1 MPRLVAIALL
11 CLSTSALAQQTWTVN
26 FKDTDI
32 QEVIKF
38 IADAT
43 GKTIVVDPKVRGQV
57 RVISDQP
64 VNEEEL
70 YQLFLS
76 VMDVQGFTAVESG
89 NVVRIVP
96 NRDARSLPVPTA
108 FGDQSPDDTYVTQ
121 VLMLE
126 NISASKVLPT
136 LRPLVPQ
143 HGHLSAYDPSNAIIV
158 TDTRANILRL
168 KEIIA
173 QIDRSSVSET
183 ELVELRFARAED
195 VAQVISQ
202 LERGDREGG
211 KAVMVVP
218 DSRINGILV
227 QGDQLQRLRV
237 RELIQRLDRPQAR
250 DSRVRVVYLEYAQA
264 ENVAQVLTGVLQ
276 HLSRGNDTENQASV
290 QADENTNSLLITTAD
305 DDIMQSLLT
314 VIEGLDI
321 RRAQVLVE
329 AIIVEIEGIDGHE
342 LGIQWMYRDD
352 SRGFGSSTD
361 GSGSLGALGRGAL
374 DESDDG
380 LLSLASTLSQTSGQ
394 MFGVGRLGER
404 TDFLAIL
411 NLLQQTSSTNILST
425 PNLLTTDNH
434 TASISVGQ
442 NVPFATGSYASTG
455 GSATPQNPFRTIERR
470 DVGVLLEVTPHFNEG
485 DSIVLNISQEVSSLS
500 SNLDSADGPITNQR
514 KLQTQVLTADGETV
528 VLGGMI
534 QDDVQTTQ
542 QKVPLLGDIPV
553 LGHLFRNQTN
563 RVRKTNLLI
572 FIRATVVRDERTL
585 EGATAEKCRA
595 IREEQLRRRRRGGM
609 LINRS
614 NIPVLPEWEVQMR
627 DAGVRRTDPAPQL
640 SNEEEP
646 VAAGPIADA
655 QEQEALHGEARLG
668 EADEGHAASATDVE
682 HARLPFA
689 FASSHGVMLEQEG
702 GSVTLLHRPGLSL
715 DVLLELQR
723 YLGVSFDLHEVP
735 AEEFQQSGRAH

>member
-1 MPRLVAIALL
+1 VKVSVKSMARVVAIALL
-11 CLSTSALAQQTWTVN
+11 CISTSVFAQQTWTVN

-57 RVISDQP
+57 RVISDRP

-96 NRDARSLPVPTA
+96 NRDARSLPVPTT
-108 FGDQSPDDTYVTQ
+108 FGDQGPDDTYVTQ

-168 KEIIA
+168 KEVIA

-211 KAVMVVP
+211 KSVMVVP
-218 DSRINGILV
+218 DNRINGILV
-227 QGDQLQRLRV
+227 QGDQIQRMRI
-237 RELIQRLDRPQAR
+237 RELISRLDRPQAR
-250 DSRVRVVYLEYAQA
+250 DSNVRVVYLEYAKA
-264 ENVAQVLTGVLQ
+264 ERVAQVLTGVLQ
-276 HLSRGNDTENQASV
+276 NLSRGGNNADNASV
-290 QADENTNSLLITTAD
+290 QADEDTNALLITTSD

-329 AIIVEIEGIDGHE
+329 AIIVEIEGSDGRE
-342 LGIQWMYRDD
+342 LGVQWMYRDNK
-352 SRGFGSSTD
+352 RGFGSSAD
-361 GSGSLGALGRGAL
+361 GSGRMGAVGRGAF
-374 DESDDG
+374 DDSDDG

-394 MFGVGRLGER
+394 MFGIGRLGER
-404 TDFLAIL
+404 TDFLSIL
-411 NLLQQTSSTNILST
+411 NMLQETSSTNILST

-434 TASISVGQ
+434 TASISAGQ
-442 NVPFATGSYASTG
+442 NVPFATGSFTNTG
-455 GSATPQNPFRTIERR
+455 GGTTPQNPFRTIERR
-470 DVGVLLEVTPHFNEG
+470 DVGILLEVTPHINEG

-500 SNLDSADGPITNQR
+500 NIDSADGPITNQR

-534 QDDVQTTQ
+534 QDDVQTSQ
-542 QKVPLLGDIPV
+542 QKVPFLGDIPL

-563 RVRKTNLLI
+563 RTSKTNLLI
-572 FIRATVVRDERTL
+572 FIRATVVRDDRTL
-585 EGATAEKCRA
+585 EGATAEKYRA
-595 IREEQLRRRRRGGM
+595 IREEQLRHRGRSGM

-614 NIPVLPEWEVQMR
+614 TIPVLPEWEEQMR
-627 DAGVRRTDPAPQL
+627 
-640 SNEEEP
+640 
-646 VAAGPIADA
+646 
-655 QEQEALHGEARLG
+655 
-668 EADEGHAASATDVE
+668 GHDVE
-682 HARLPFA
+682 RIDPDAMP
-689 FASSHGVMLEQEG
+689 E
-702 GSVTLLHRPGLSL
+702 
-715 DVLLELQR
+715 D
-723 YLGVSFDLHEVP
+723 
-735 AEEFQQSGRAH
+735 EE

>member
-1 MPRLVAIALL
+1 MKARVKLMPRLVAIALL
-11 CLSTSALAQQTWTVN
+11 CISTSALAQQTWTVN

-276 HLSRGNDTENQASV
+276 NLSRGNDTENQASV

-455 GSATPQNPFRTIERR
+455 GAATPQNPFRTIERR
-470 DVGVLLEVTPHFNEG
+470 DVGVLLEVTPHINEG

-585 EGATAEKCRA
+585 EGATAEKYRA
-595 IREEQLRRRRRGGM
+595 IREEQLRHRRRGGM

-627 DAGVRRTDPAPQL
+627 DAGVPRTDPAPQL
-640 SNEEEP
+640 SNEE
-646 VAAGPIADA
+646 
-655 QEQEALHGEARLG
+655 
-668 EADEGHAASATDVE
+668 
-682 HARLPFA
+682 
-689 FASSHGVMLEQEG
+689 
-702 GSVTLLHRPGLSL
+702 
-715 DVLLELQR
+715 
-723 YLGVSFDLHEVP
+723 
-735 AEEFQQSGRAH
+735 